1 MSDYPVHDPELAQAA
16 RAAARSRRS
25 DKRWK
30 LLLTVLSL
38 LLAAVTVVA
47 VSLALANG
55 RLAGENADF
64 AAAQQGEKKEIAR
77 EARQALCG
85 SGDMEIYDQ
94 QLCEKWAEAAQ
105 EPTVTPQSPPAV
117 ASGPTQ
123 AELVQAF
130 REYCADGNCRGRD
143 GAEPTPEE
151 VAAAF
156 AQFCA
161 DGRCKGPAGDNGTD
175 GKDAQAPTAEMML
188 AAVTNYCASGRC
200 TGPKGDAGDG
210 PTAESVFA
218 AVAAYCGS
226 GACTGPQGAPGEPGT
241 PGAPG
246 APGADSTVPGP
257 QGETGPAPSRFS
269 FKDQT
274 GRTQTCVPDPP
285 GSTTYTCTAE
295 GGLLP

>member
-1 MSDYPVHDPELAQAA
+1 MSDYDPELAAA
-16 RAAARSRRS
+16 ANAAARSRKS

-30 LLLTVLSL
+30 LLLAVLSL
-38 LLAAVTVVA
+38 LLAAVTIVA

-105 EPTVTPQSPPAV
+105 EPVVTPSSPSAV
-117 ASGPTQ
+117 DNGPTQ

-130 REYCADGNCRGRD
+130 REYCAEGNCRGRD
-143 GAEPTPEE
+143 GAAPTPDDI
-151 VAAAF
+151 AAAF

-161 DGRCKGPAGDNGTD
+161 DGRCTGPAGPNGTN
-175 GKDAQAPTAEMML
+175 GTNAPPPTAEMML
-188 AAVTNYCASGRC
+188 AAVTTYCADGRC
-200 TGPKGDAGDG
+200 VGPQGAAGPEPTGDA
-210 PTAESVFA
+210 VFA

-226 GACTGPQGAPGEPGT
+226 GACTGPPGSQGE
-241 PGAPG
+241 
-246 APGADSTVPGP
+246 PGADSTVPGP
-257 QGETGPAPSRFS
+257 PGETGPPPARFS
-269 FKDQT
+269 FTDQT

>member
-1 MSDYPVHDPELAQAA
+1 MSDYDPELAAAA
-16 RAAARSRRS
+16 RAAARSRKS

-30 LLLTVLSL
+30 LLLAVLSL
-38 LLAAVTVVA
+38 LLAAVTIVA
-47 VSLALANG
+47 ASLALANG
-55 RLAGENADF
+55 RLASENADF

-85 SGDMEIYDQ
+85 SGEMEIYDQ

-105 EPTVTPQSPPAV
+105 EPVVTPQSPQAIPNT
-117 ASGPTQ
+117 GPTQ

-143 GAEPTPEE
+143 GADPTPEDI
-151 VAAAF
+151 AAAF
-156 AQFCA
+156 ARFCA
-161 DGRCKGPAGDNGTD
+161 DGRCTGPAGSAGA
-175 GKDAQAPTAEMML
+175 DAAPPTPEMML
-188 AAVTNYCASGRC
+188 AAVATYCADGRC
-200 TGPKGDAGDG
+200 VGPKGDQGNQGDG
-210 PTAESVFA
+210 PTTDAVFA

-226 GACTGPQGAPGEPGT
+226 GACTGPQGVQGE
-241 PGAPG
+241 
-246 APGADSTVPGP
+246 PGADSTVPGP
-257 QGETGPAPSRFS
+257 QGETGPPPARFS

-295 GGLLP
+295 GLLP

>member
-1 MSDYPVHDPELAQAA
+1 VSDYNDPELAAAA

-38 LLAAVTVVA
+38 LLAAVTIA
-47 VSLALANG
+47 AASLAFANG
-55 RLAGENADF
+55 RLASENAEF
-64 AAAQQGEKKEIAR
+64 AAAQQGEKKQIAS

-105 EPTVTPQSPPAV
+105 EPTVSPQAPTAIV
-117 ASGPTQ
+117 SGPSQ
-123 AELVQAF
+123 AQLVQAF

-161 DGRCKGPAGDNGTD
+161 DGRCKGPSGANGAD
-175 GKDAQAPTAEMML
+175 GKDAQGPTPDMML
-188 AAVTNYCASGRC
+188 AAVTSYCADGRC
-200 TGPKGDAGDG
+200 AGQKGDPG
-210 PTAESVFA
+210 PGPSTDAVFA

-226 GACTGPQGAPGEPGT
+226 GACTGPKGD
-241 PGAPG
+241 PGAAG

-257 QGETGPAPSRFS
+257 KGDQGPPPAQFS

-285 GSTTYTCTAE
+285 GSTTYTCTSE

>member
-1 MSDYPVHDPELAQAA
+1 MSDYNDPELAAAA
-16 RAAARSRRS
+16 RAAARSRKS

-38 LLAAVTVVA
+38 LLAAVTIVA
-47 VSLALANG
+47 ASLALANG
-55 RLAGENADF
+55 RLAAENADF
-64 AAAQQGEKKEIAR
+64 AAAQQGEKKQIAS

-105 EPTVTPQSPPAV
+105 EPTVTAQTPAV
-117 ASGPTQ
+117 ASGPSQ
-123 AELVQAF
+123 AQLVQAF

-161 DGRCKGPAGDNGTD
+161 DGRCKGPAGNNGTD

-188 AAVTNYCASGRC
+188 AAVTSYCASGRC
-200 TGPKGDAGDG
+200 AGPKGDPGDG
-210 PTAESVFA
+210 PTADAVFS
-218 AVAAYCGS
+218 AVAAYCSS

-246 APGADSTVPGP
+246 ADSTVPGP
-257 QGETGPAPSRFS
+257 QGATGPPPSRFS

-295 GGLLP
+295 GILTP

>member
-1 MSDYPVHDPELAQAA
+1 MSEYDDPELAAA
-16 RAAARSRRS
+16 AKAAARSRKA

-38 LLAAVTVVA
+38 LLAVVTIVA

-55 RLAGENADF
+55 RLAGENAEF

-85 SGDMEIYDQ
+85 SGEMEIYDQ
-94 QLCEKWAEAAQ
+94 QLCEKWADAAQ
-105 EPTVTPQSPPAV
+105 EPVVTPSAPPPV
-117 ASGPTQ
+117 DNGPTQ

-143 GAEPTPEE
+143 GAEPTPEDI
-151 VAAAF
+151 ARAF
-156 AQFCA
+156 AEFCA
-161 DGRCKGPAGDNGTD
+161 DGRCTGPAGTD
-175 GKDAQAPTAEMML
+175 GADGVSAAPPTPEMML
-188 AAVTNYCASGRC
+188 AAVTTYCADGRC
-200 TGPKGDAGDG
+200 VGPKGDQGDQG
-210 PTAESVFA
+210 ASATPETVFA

-226 GACTGPQGAPGEPGT
+226 GACTGPKGDQ
-241 PGAPG
+241 G

-257 QGETGPAPSRFS
+257 PGETGPPPAQFS
-269 FKDQT
+269 FTDQT
-274 GRTQTCVPDPP
+274 GRTHTCVPDPP

-295 GGLLP
+295 PILGGPS

>member
-1 MSDYPVHDPELAQAA
+1 VSDYNDPELAAAA

-30 LLLTVLSL
+30 LMLTALVL
-38 LLAAVTVVA
+38 LLAAVTYVA

-55 RLAGENADF
+55 HLASENAEF
-64 AAAQQGEKKEIAR
+64 AAAQQGEKKQIAS

-105 EPTVTPQSPPAV
+105 EPAVTPQAPAV
-117 ASGPTQ
+117 AAGPSQ
-123 AELVQAF
+123 AQLVQAF

-161 DGRCKGPAGDNGTD
+161 DGRCKGPAGSNGAD
-175 GKDAQAPTAEMML
+175 GKDAQAPTPDMML
-188 AAVTNYCASGRC
+188 AAVTTYCASGRC
-200 TGPKGDAGDG
+200 AGPKGDQGPG
-210 PTAESVFA
+210 PTSDAVFA

-226 GACTGPQGAPGEPGT
+226 GACTGPKGDTGAT
-241 PGAPG
+241 G

-257 QGETGPAPSRFS
+257 QGAQGPPPSKFS

-285 GSTTYTCTAE
+285 GSTTYTCTTE
-295 GGLLP
+295 GLPLP

>member
-1 MSDYPVHDPELAQAA
+1 MSEYDDPELAAAA

-38 LLAAVTVVA
+38 LLAAVTIVA

-105 EPTVTPQSPPAV
+105 EPVVTPSTPPPV
-117 ASGPTQ
+117 LDTGPTQ

-130 REYCADGNCRGRD
+130 REYCAEGNCRGRD
-143 GAEPTPEE
+143 GADPTPEDI
-151 VAAAF
+151 ARAF
-156 AQFCA
+156 AEFCA
-161 DGRCKGPAGDNGTD
+161 DGRCIGPAGAEGTAGTD
-175 GKDAQAPTAEMML
+175 GADAPPPSAEMML
-188 AAVTNYCASGRC
+188 AAVTTYCTDGRC
-200 TGPKGDAGDG
+200 VGPQGAAGPAPTGDA
-210 PTAESVFA
+210 VFA

-226 GACTGPQGAPGEPGT
+226 GACTGPQGEPGV
-241 PGAPG
+241 
-246 APGADSTVPGP
+246 PGADSTVPGP
-257 QGETGPAPSRFS
+257 EGKQGPPPEKFS
-269 FKDQT
+269 FTDQT
-274 GRTQTCVPDPP
+274 GRVQTCTPDPP
-285 GSTTYTCTAE
+285 GSATYTCTAE
-295 GGLLP
+295 GILR